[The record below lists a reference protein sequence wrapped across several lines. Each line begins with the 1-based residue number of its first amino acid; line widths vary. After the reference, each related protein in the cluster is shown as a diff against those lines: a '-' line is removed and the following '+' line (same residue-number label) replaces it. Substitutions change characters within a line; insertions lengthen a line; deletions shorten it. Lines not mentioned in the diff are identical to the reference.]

1 MKYLKD
7 NPAGEAGYPVDPGRV
22 KIGLEHCR
30 DFDGICLTCPYH
42 RMQATCIQA
51 LTEEALAYI
60 SYLEEAL
67 NHDGL

>member
-7 NPAGEAGYPVDPGRV
+7 NPAGETGSPVDRGKV
-22 KIGLEHCR
+22 LIGLEHCR
-30 DFDGICLTCPYH
+30 DFTGGCLTCPYH
-42 RMQATCIQA
+42 GLGAACMLT

-60 SYLEEAL
+60 IYLEEAL

>member
-1 MKYLKD
+1 MIYAKD
-7 NPAGEAGYPVDPGRV
+7 NPAGENGCPVDPGRV

-30 DFDGICLTCPYH
+30 GFTGSCLTCPYH
-42 RMQATCIQA
+42 GMQATCIQA